1 MTVQIMYEGDLRT
14 ECIHLQSG
22 SKIATDAPTDNQGKG
37 ENFSPT
43 DLVATAL
50 ASCILTTMGIK
61 ARTMEIDLK
70 GTQADVTKIMT
81 SSPRKIGEIKII
93 IRFPELNLE
102 EKQKIILERVAHTC
116 PVAQSLSPEVVQ
128 NVSFEW

>member
-1 MTVQIMYEGDLRT
+1 MTVQITYEGDLRT

-37 ENFSPT
+37 EHFSPT

-61 ARTMEIDLK
+61 AQDMHIDLK

-81 SSPRKIGEIKII
+81 SSPRKIGEIKIVI
-93 IRFPELNLE
+93 HFPKLDLE
-102 EKQKIILERVAHTC
+102 EKQKIILERIAHTC
-116 PVAQSLSPEVVQ
+116 PVAQSISSEVVH
-128 NVSFEW
+128 NVIFEW